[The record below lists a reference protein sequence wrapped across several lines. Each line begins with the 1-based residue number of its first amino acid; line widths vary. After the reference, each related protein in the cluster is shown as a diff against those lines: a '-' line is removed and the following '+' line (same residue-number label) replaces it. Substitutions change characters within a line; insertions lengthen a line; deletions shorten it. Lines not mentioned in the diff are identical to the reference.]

1 MSKQIFTR
9 LTLAFILFL
18 SLPAFK
24 VQGQA
29 TIQTDLLDYPPGST
43 AIITGTGFQP
53 GEIVTLQVVHVDG
66 DSLGTDP
73 QYHQPFTAVA
83 DDSGNVAS
91 TWFVPNDGDALGANF
106 KLTADQDSTYNFTIQ
121 ISTGEIKF
129 EEIVLWLK
137 NNTEMI

>member
-18 SLPAFK
+18 SLAAFK

-53 GEIVTLQVVHVDG
+53 GETVTLQVLHTVG

-73 QYHQPFTAVA
+73 QYHQPFTAIA
-83 DDSGNVAS
+83 DGSGNITS
-91 TWFVPNDGDALGANF
+91 TWWVPNDADALGATF
-106 KLTADQDSTYNFTIQ
+106 KLKANGQLS
-121 ISTGEIKF
+121 G
-129 EEIVLWLK
+129 L
-137 NNTEMI
+137 